1 MRLMRLTRRLFLRR
15 SSMEIDDFLFSI
27 KDYEEH
33 TNKKVNR
40 ERIISDFLKFK
51 IDDLEDIE
59 DYILK

>member
-1 MRLMRLTRRLFLRR
+1 
-15 SSMEIDDFLFSI
+15 MEIDDFLFSI